1 MKIETKYDI
10 ASSVNIGAEYDK
22 GVKKLFKSKE
32 IIVPIMEMVIPEFE
46 GCSQEEILN
55 CLDLASIT
63 SDEVVSDAPVS
74 ETDEYRIRGEDT
86 ELSGGSDKLIRFDS
100 KFRIRN
106 PKLSEENILVN
117 LHIDLEGQKSYTPK
131 NPTYPI
137 IKRGLYYVARDLSS
151 QLGVA
156 TGKTNYADLE
166 KCYSIWICLED
177 IPVRLRNTMTEY
189 RIRKEDVLGE
199 TDEPEEDYDLMSVIV
214 IRMGEKSEERWIF
227 DYLNQV
233 FVGNIEEIETYS
245 HIEWEDEFK
254 EDVAM
259 TMTGFSDILVRRG
272 REEGRKEGREEGR
285 IEGREIGQEETT
297 VKFIWS
303 LHEMKCT
310 DDMISE
316 AVKRPIDY
324 VQDILKKDAPQ

>member
-22 GVKKLFKSKE
+22 GVKKLFKSNE

-74 ETDEYRIRGEDT
+74 ETDEYRIRGEDA
-86 ELSGGSDKLIRFDS
+86 G
-100 KFRIRN
+100 
-106 PKLSEENILVN
+106 
-117 LHIDLEGQKSYTPK
+117 
-131 NPTYPI
+131 
-137 IKRGLYYVARDLSS
+137 
-151 QLGVA
+151 
-156 TGKTNYADLE
+156 
-166 KCYSIWICLED
+166 
-177 IPVRLRNTMTEY
+177 
-189 RIRKEDVLGE
+189 
-199 TDEPEEDYDLMSVIV
+199 
-214 IRMGEKSEERWIF
+214 IF
-227 DYLNQV
+227 DYLNQI

-245 HIEWEDEFK
+245 HIEWEEEFK

-259 TMTGFSDILVRRG
+259 MMTGFSDILVRRG
-272 REEGRKEGREEGR
+272 REEGR
-285 IEGREIGQEETT
+285 EETT

-303 LHEMKCT
+303 LHEMDFT

>member
-63 SDEVVSDAPVS
+63 SDEVVSDAPFS
-74 ETDEYRIRGEDT
+74 KMDEYRILGEDA
-86 ELSGGSDKLIRFDS
+86 G
-100 KFRIRN
+100 
-106 PKLSEENILVN
+106 
-117 LHIDLEGQKSYTPK
+117 
-131 NPTYPI
+131 
-137 IKRGLYYVARDLSS
+137 
-151 QLGVA
+151 
-156 TGKTNYADLE
+156 
-166 KCYSIWICLED
+166 
-177 IPVRLRNTMTEY
+177 
-189 RIRKEDVLGE
+189 
-199 TDEPEEDYDLMSVIV
+199 
-214 IRMGEKSEERWIF
+214 IF
-227 DYLNQV
+227 DYLNQI

-245 HIEWEDEFK
+245 HIEWEEEFK

-272 REEGRKEGREEGR
+272 REEGR
-285 IEGREIGQEETT
+285 EETT

-303 LHEMKCT
+303 LHEMDFT

>member
-1 MKIETKYDI
+1 MKIETKYAI

-74 ETDEYRIRGEDT
+74 EMDEYRIRGEDA
-86 ELSGGSDKLIRFDS
+86 G
-100 KFRIRN
+100 
-106 PKLSEENILVN
+106 
-117 LHIDLEGQKSYTPK
+117 
-131 NPTYPI
+131 
-137 IKRGLYYVARDLSS
+137 
-151 QLGVA
+151 
-156 TGKTNYADLE
+156 
-166 KCYSIWICLED
+166 
-177 IPVRLRNTMTEY
+177 
-189 RIRKEDVLGE
+189 
-199 TDEPEEDYDLMSVIV
+199 
-214 IRMGEKSEERWIF
+214 IF
-227 DYLNQV
+227 DYLNQI

-272 REEGRKEGREEGR
+272 REEGR
-285 IEGREIGQEETT
+285 EETT

-303 LHEMKCT
+303 LHEMDFT

>member
-22 GVKKLFKSKE
+22 GVKKLFKSNE

-74 ETDEYRIRGEDT
+74 ETDEYRIRGEDA
-86 ELSGGSDKLIRFDS
+86 G
-100 KFRIRN
+100 
-106 PKLSEENILVN
+106 
-117 LHIDLEGQKSYTPK
+117 
-131 NPTYPI
+131 
-137 IKRGLYYVARDLSS
+137 
-151 QLGVA
+151 
-156 TGKTNYADLE
+156 
-166 KCYSIWICLED
+166 
-177 IPVRLRNTMTEY
+177 
-189 RIRKEDVLGE
+189 
-199 TDEPEEDYDLMSVIV
+199 
-214 IRMGEKSEERWIF
+214 IF
-227 DYLNQV
+227 DYLNQI

-245 HIEWEDEFK
+245 HIEWEEEFK

-259 TMTGFSDILVRRG
+259 MMTGFRDILVRRG
-272 REEGRKEGREEGR
+272 EGREEGR
-285 IEGREIGQEETT
+285 EETT

-310 DDMISE
+310 DEMISE

>member
-74 ETDEYRIRGEDT
+74 ETDEYRIRGEDA
-86 ELSGGSDKLIRFDS
+86 G
-100 KFRIRN
+100 
-106 PKLSEENILVN
+106 
-117 LHIDLEGQKSYTPK
+117 
-131 NPTYPI
+131 
-137 IKRGLYYVARDLSS
+137 
-151 QLGVA
+151 
-156 TGKTNYADLE
+156 
-166 KCYSIWICLED
+166 
-177 IPVRLRNTMTEY
+177 
-189 RIRKEDVLGE
+189 
-199 TDEPEEDYDLMSVIV
+199 
-214 IRMGEKSEERWIF
+214 IF
-227 DYLNQV
+227 DYLNQI

-245 HIEWEDEFK
+245 HIEWEEEFK

-272 REEGRKEGREEGR
+272 REEGR
-285 IEGREIGQEETT
+285 EETT

-303 LHEMKCT
+303 LHEMDFT

-316 AVKRPIDY
+316 AVKRPVDY
-324 VQDILKKDAPQ
+324 VQNILKKDAPQ

>member
-74 ETDEYRIRGEDT
+74 ETDEYRIRGEDA
-86 ELSGGSDKLIRFDS
+86 G
-100 KFRIRN
+100 
-106 PKLSEENILVN
+106 
-117 LHIDLEGQKSYTPK
+117 
-131 NPTYPI
+131 
-137 IKRGLYYVARDLSS
+137 
-151 QLGVA
+151 
-156 TGKTNYADLE
+156 
-166 KCYSIWICLED
+166 
-177 IPVRLRNTMTEY
+177 
-189 RIRKEDVLGE
+189 
-199 TDEPEEDYDLMSVIV
+199 
-214 IRMGEKSEERWIF
+214 IF

-259 TMTGFSDILVRRG
+259 TMTGFSDVLVRRG
-272 REEGRKEGREEGR
+272 REEGRKEGIYQGKILTHISMIQKKVKKNKNLEQIVDELEEPM
-285 IEGREIGQEETT
+285 EEIKPIYDQVKQHPDKTAEE
-297 VKFIWS
+297 IYN
-303 LHEMKCT
+303 LINNE
-310 DDMISE
+310 
-316 AVKRPIDY
+316 
-324 VQDILKKDAPQ
+324 

>member
-74 ETDEYRIRGEDT
+74 ETDEYRIRGEDA
-86 ELSGGSDKLIRFDS
+86 G
-100 KFRIRN
+100 
-106 PKLSEENILVN
+106 
-117 LHIDLEGQKSYTPK
+117 
-131 NPTYPI
+131 
-137 IKRGLYYVARDLSS
+137 
-151 QLGVA
+151 
-156 TGKTNYADLE
+156 
-166 KCYSIWICLED
+166 
-177 IPVRLRNTMTEY
+177 
-189 RIRKEDVLGE
+189 
-199 TDEPEEDYDLMSVIV
+199 
-214 IRMGEKSEERWIF
+214 IF
-227 DYLNQV
+227 DYLNQI

-259 TMTGFSDILVRRG
+259 TMTGFSDILVRRS
-272 REEGRKEGREEGR
+272 REEGREEGMDNISKLLKLLVSEKKYDE
-285 IEGREIGQEETT
+285 IE
-297 VKFIWS
+297 K
-303 LHEMKCT
+303 
-310 DDMISE
+310 ISE
-316 AVKRPIDY
+316 DKEY
-324 VQDILKKDAPQ
+324 QKELLKKYKIIE

>member
-74 ETDEYRIRGEDT
+74 ETDEYRIRGEDA
-86 ELSGGSDKLIRFDS
+86 G
-100 KFRIRN
+100 
-106 PKLSEENILVN
+106 
-117 LHIDLEGQKSYTPK
+117 
-131 NPTYPI
+131 
-137 IKRGLYYVARDLSS
+137 
-151 QLGVA
+151 
-156 TGKTNYADLE
+156 
-166 KCYSIWICLED
+166 
-177 IPVRLRNTMTEY
+177 
-189 RIRKEDVLGE
+189 
-199 TDEPEEDYDLMSVIV
+199 
-214 IRMGEKSEERWIF
+214 IF

-272 REEGRKEGREEGR
+272 REEGR
-285 IEGREIGQEETT
+285 EETT

-303 LHEMKCT
+303 LHEMDFT

-316 AVKRPIDY
+316 AVKRPVDY

>member
-74 ETDEYRIRGEDT
+74 ETDEYRIRGEDA
-86 ELSGGSDKLIRFDS
+86 G
-100 KFRIRN
+100 
-106 PKLSEENILVN
+106 
-117 LHIDLEGQKSYTPK
+117 
-131 NPTYPI
+131 
-137 IKRGLYYVARDLSS
+137 
-151 QLGVA
+151 
-156 TGKTNYADLE
+156 
-166 KCYSIWICLED
+166 
-177 IPVRLRNTMTEY
+177 
-189 RIRKEDVLGE
+189 
-199 TDEPEEDYDLMSVIV
+199 
-214 IRMGEKSEERWIF
+214 IF
-227 DYLNQV
+227 DYLNQI

-272 REEGRKEGREEGR
+272 REEGR
-285 IEGREIGQEETT
+285 EETT

-303 LHEMKCT
+303 LHEMDFT

>member
-55 CLDLASIT
+55 WLDLASIT

-74 ETDEYRIRGEDT
+74 ETDEYRIRGEDA
-86 ELSGGSDKLIRFDS
+86 G
-100 KFRIRN
+100 
-106 PKLSEENILVN
+106 
-117 LHIDLEGQKSYTPK
+117 
-131 NPTYPI
+131 
-137 IKRGLYYVARDLSS
+137 
-151 QLGVA
+151 
-156 TGKTNYADLE
+156 
-166 KCYSIWICLED
+166 
-177 IPVRLRNTMTEY
+177 
-189 RIRKEDVLGE
+189 
-199 TDEPEEDYDLMSVIV
+199 
-214 IRMGEKSEERWIF
+214 IF

-272 REEGRKEGREEGR
+272 REEGR
-285 IEGREIGQEETT
+285 EETT

-303 LHEMKCT
+303 LHEMDFT

>member
-1 MKIETKYDI
+1 M
-10 ASSVNIGAEYDK
+10 
-22 GVKKLFKSKE
+22 
-32 IIVPIMEMVIPEFE
+32 
-46 GCSQEEILN
+46 
-55 CLDLASIT
+55 
-63 SDEVVSDAPVS
+63 
-74 ETDEYRIRGEDT
+74 
-86 ELSGGSDKLIRFDS
+86 
-100 KFRIRN
+100 
-106 PKLSEENILVN
+106 VN
-117 LHIDLEGQKSYTPK
+117 LHIDLEGQKSYTQK

-214 IRMGEKSEERWIF
+214 IRMGEKSEERGIF

-272 REEGRKEGREEGR
+272 REEAR
-285 IEGREIGQEETT
+285 EETT

-303 LHEMKCT
+303 LHEMDFT
-310 DDMISE
+310 DDMIS
-316 AVKRPIDY
+316 
-324 VQDILKKDAPQ
+324 

>member
-74 ETDEYRIRGEDT
+74 ETDEYRIRSEDA
-86 ELSGGSDKLIRFDS
+86 G
-100 KFRIRN
+100 
-106 PKLSEENILVN
+106 
-117 LHIDLEGQKSYTPK
+117 
-131 NPTYPI
+131 
-137 IKRGLYYVARDLSS
+137 
-151 QLGVA
+151 
-156 TGKTNYADLE
+156 
-166 KCYSIWICLED
+166 
-177 IPVRLRNTMTEY
+177 
-189 RIRKEDVLGE
+189 
-199 TDEPEEDYDLMSVIV
+199 
-214 IRMGEKSEERWIF
+214 IF

-245 HIEWEDEFK
+245 HIEWEEEFK

-259 TMTGFSDILVRRG
+259 TMTGFSDVLVRRG
-272 REEGRKEGREEGR
+272 REEGR
-285 IEGREIGQEETT
+285 EETT

-303 LHEMKCT
+303 LHEMDFT

>member
-74 ETDEYRIRGEDT
+74 EMDEYRIRGEDA
-86 ELSGGSDKLIRFDS
+86 G
-100 KFRIRN
+100 
-106 PKLSEENILVN
+106 
-117 LHIDLEGQKSYTPK
+117 
-131 NPTYPI
+131 
-137 IKRGLYYVARDLSS
+137 
-151 QLGVA
+151 
-156 TGKTNYADLE
+156 
-166 KCYSIWICLED
+166 
-177 IPVRLRNTMTEY
+177 
-189 RIRKEDVLGE
+189 
-199 TDEPEEDYDLMSVIV
+199 
-214 IRMGEKSEERWIF
+214 IF
-227 DYLNQV
+227 DYLNQI

-245 HIEWEDEFK
+245 HIEWEEEFK

-272 REEGRKEGREEGR
+272 REEGR
-285 IEGREIGQEETT
+285 EETT

-303 LHEMKCT
+303 LHEMDFT

>member
-22 GVKKLFKSKE
+22 GVKKLFKSNE

-74 ETDEYRIRGEDT
+74 ETDEYRIRGEDA
-86 ELSGGSDKLIRFDS
+86 G
-100 KFRIRN
+100 
-106 PKLSEENILVN
+106 
-117 LHIDLEGQKSYTPK
+117 
-131 NPTYPI
+131 
-137 IKRGLYYVARDLSS
+137 
-151 QLGVA
+151 
-156 TGKTNYADLE
+156 
-166 KCYSIWICLED
+166 
-177 IPVRLRNTMTEY
+177 
-189 RIRKEDVLGE
+189 
-199 TDEPEEDYDLMSVIV
+199 
-214 IRMGEKSEERWIF
+214 IF
-227 DYLNQV
+227 DYLNQI

-245 HIEWEDEFK
+245 HIEWEEEFK

-259 TMTGFSDILVRRG
+259 MMTGFSDILVRRG
-272 REEGRKEGREEGR
+272 REEGR
-285 IEGREIGQEETT
+285 EETT

-310 DDMISE
+310 DEMISE
-316 AVKRPIDY
+316 AVKRPVDY

>member
-74 ETDEYRIRGEDT
+74 ETDEYRIRGEDA
-86 ELSGGSDKLIRFDS
+86 G
-100 KFRIRN
+100 
-106 PKLSEENILVN
+106 
-117 LHIDLEGQKSYTPK
+117 
-131 NPTYPI
+131 
-137 IKRGLYYVARDLSS
+137 
-151 QLGVA
+151 
-156 TGKTNYADLE
+156 
-166 KCYSIWICLED
+166 
-177 IPVRLRNTMTEY
+177 
-189 RIRKEDVLGE
+189 
-199 TDEPEEDYDLMSVIV
+199 
-214 IRMGEKSEERWIF
+214 IF

-272 REEGRKEGREEGR
+272 REEVR
-285 IEGREIGQEETT
+285 EETT

-303 LHEMKCT
+303 LHEMDFT

>member
-74 ETDEYRIRGEDT
+74 VTDEYRIRGEDA
-86 ELSGGSDKLIRFDS
+86 G
-100 KFRIRN
+100 
-106 PKLSEENILVN
+106 
-117 LHIDLEGQKSYTPK
+117 
-131 NPTYPI
+131 
-137 IKRGLYYVARDLSS
+137 
-151 QLGVA
+151 
-156 TGKTNYADLE
+156 
-166 KCYSIWICLED
+166 
-177 IPVRLRNTMTEY
+177 
-189 RIRKEDVLGE
+189 
-199 TDEPEEDYDLMSVIV
+199 
-214 IRMGEKSEERWIF
+214 IF

-245 HIEWEDEFK
+245 HIEWEEEFK

-259 TMTGFSDILVRRG
+259 TMTGFSDILVRRS
-272 REEGRKEGREEGR
+272 REEGRAEGREEGR
-285 IEGREIGQEETT
+285 EETT

-310 DDMISE
+310 DEMISE

>member
-32 IIVPIMEMVIPEFE
+32 IIVLIMEMVIPEFE

-74 ETDEYRIRGEDT
+74 ETDEYRIRGEDA
-86 ELSGGSDKLIRFDS
+86 G
-100 KFRIRN
+100 
-106 PKLSEENILVN
+106 
-117 LHIDLEGQKSYTPK
+117 
-131 NPTYPI
+131 
-137 IKRGLYYVARDLSS
+137 
-151 QLGVA
+151 
-156 TGKTNYADLE
+156 
-166 KCYSIWICLED
+166 
-177 IPVRLRNTMTEY
+177 
-189 RIRKEDVLGE
+189 
-199 TDEPEEDYDLMSVIV
+199 
-214 IRMGEKSEERWIF
+214 IF
-227 DYLNQV
+227 DYLNQI

-245 HIEWEDEFK
+245 HIEWEEEFK

-272 REEGRKEGREEGR
+272 REEGR
-285 IEGREIGQEETT
+285 EETT

-303 LHEMKCT
+303 LHEMDFT

-324 VQDILKKDAPQ
+324 VQNILKKDAPQ

>member
-1 MKIETKYDI
+1 MENHPKIEMKIETKYDI

-32 IIVPIMEMVIPEFE
+32 IIVPIMEMMIPEFE

-74 ETDEYRIRGEDT
+74 ETDEYRIRGEDA
-86 ELSGGSDKLIRFDS
+86 G
-100 KFRIRN
+100 
-106 PKLSEENILVN
+106 
-117 LHIDLEGQKSYTPK
+117 
-131 NPTYPI
+131 
-137 IKRGLYYVARDLSS
+137 
-151 QLGVA
+151 
-156 TGKTNYADLE
+156 
-166 KCYSIWICLED
+166 
-177 IPVRLRNTMTEY
+177 
-189 RIRKEDVLGE
+189 
-199 TDEPEEDYDLMSVIV
+199 
-214 IRMGEKSEERWIF
+214 IF

-272 REEGRKEGREEGR
+272 REEGR
-285 IEGREIGQEETT
+285 EETT

-303 LHEMKCT
+303 LHEMDFT

>member
-22 GVKKLFKSKE
+22 GVKKLFKSNE

-74 ETDEYRIRGEDT
+74 ETDEYRIRGEDA
-86 ELSGGSDKLIRFDS
+86 G
-100 KFRIRN
+100 
-106 PKLSEENILVN
+106 
-117 LHIDLEGQKSYTPK
+117 
-131 NPTYPI
+131 
-137 IKRGLYYVARDLSS
+137 
-151 QLGVA
+151 
-156 TGKTNYADLE
+156 
-166 KCYSIWICLED
+166 
-177 IPVRLRNTMTEY
+177 
-189 RIRKEDVLGE
+189 
-199 TDEPEEDYDLMSVIV
+199 
-214 IRMGEKSEERWIF
+214 IF

-245 HIEWEDEFK
+245 HIEWEEEFK

-259 TMTGFSDILVRRG
+259 TMTGFSDVLVRRG
-272 REEGRKEGREEGR
+272 REEGR
-285 IEGREIGQEETT
+285 EETT

-303 LHEMKCT
+303 LHEMDFT

>member
-74 ETDEYRIRGEDT
+74 ETDEYRIRGEDA
-86 ELSGGSDKLIRFDS
+86 G
-100 KFRIRN
+100 
-106 PKLSEENILVN
+106 
-117 LHIDLEGQKSYTPK
+117 
-131 NPTYPI
+131 
-137 IKRGLYYVARDLSS
+137 
-151 QLGVA
+151 
-156 TGKTNYADLE
+156 
-166 KCYSIWICLED
+166 
-177 IPVRLRNTMTEY
+177 
-189 RIRKEDVLGE
+189 
-199 TDEPEEDYDLMSVIV
+199 
-214 IRMGEKSEERWIF
+214 IF

-245 HIEWEDEFK
+245 HIEWEEEFK

-272 REEGRKEGREEGR
+272 REEGR
-285 IEGREIGQEETT
+285 EETT

-303 LHEMKCT
+303 LHEMDFT

-316 AVKRPIDY
+316 AVKRPVDY

>member
-1 MKIETKYDI
+1 MKIEIKYDI

-74 ETDEYRIRGEDT
+74 ETDEYRIRGEDA
-86 ELSGGSDKLIRFDS
+86 G
-100 KFRIRN
+100 
-106 PKLSEENILVN
+106 
-117 LHIDLEGQKSYTPK
+117 
-131 NPTYPI
+131 
-137 IKRGLYYVARDLSS
+137 
-151 QLGVA
+151 
-156 TGKTNYADLE
+156 
-166 KCYSIWICLED
+166 
-177 IPVRLRNTMTEY
+177 
-189 RIRKEDVLGE
+189 
-199 TDEPEEDYDLMSVIV
+199 
-214 IRMGEKSEERWIF
+214 IF

-272 REEGRKEGREEGR
+272 REEGR
-285 IEGREIGQEETT
+285 EETT

-303 LHEMKCT
+303 LHEMDFT

>member
-55 CLDLASIT
+55 CLDMASIT

-74 ETDEYRIRGEDT
+74 ETDEYRIRGEDA
-86 ELSGGSDKLIRFDS
+86 G
-100 KFRIRN
+100 
-106 PKLSEENILVN
+106 
-117 LHIDLEGQKSYTPK
+117 
-131 NPTYPI
+131 
-137 IKRGLYYVARDLSS
+137 
-151 QLGVA
+151 
-156 TGKTNYADLE
+156 
-166 KCYSIWICLED
+166 
-177 IPVRLRNTMTEY
+177 
-189 RIRKEDVLGE
+189 
-199 TDEPEEDYDLMSVIV
+199 
-214 IRMGEKSEERWIF
+214 IF
-227 DYLNQV
+227 DYLNQI

-272 REEGRKEGREEGR
+272 REEGR
-285 IEGREIGQEETT
+285 EETT

-303 LHEMKCT
+303 LHEMDFT

>member
-74 ETDEYRIRGEDT
+74 ETDEYRIWGEDA
-86 ELSGGSDKLIRFDS
+86 G
-100 KFRIRN
+100 
-106 PKLSEENILVN
+106 
-117 LHIDLEGQKSYTPK
+117 
-131 NPTYPI
+131 
-137 IKRGLYYVARDLSS
+137 
-151 QLGVA
+151 
-156 TGKTNYADLE
+156 
-166 KCYSIWICLED
+166 
-177 IPVRLRNTMTEY
+177 
-189 RIRKEDVLGE
+189 
-199 TDEPEEDYDLMSVIV
+199 
-214 IRMGEKSEERWIF
+214 IF
-227 DYLNQV
+227 DYLNQI

-245 HIEWEDEFK
+245 HIEWEEEFK

-272 REEGRKEGREEGR
+272 REEGR
-285 IEGREIGQEETT
+285 EETT

-303 LHEMKCT
+303 LHEMDFT

>member
-74 ETDEYRIRGEDT
+74 ETDEYRIRGEDA
-86 ELSGGSDKLIRFDS
+86 G
-100 KFRIRN
+100 
-106 PKLSEENILVN
+106 
-117 LHIDLEGQKSYTPK
+117 
-131 NPTYPI
+131 
-137 IKRGLYYVARDLSS
+137 
-151 QLGVA
+151 
-156 TGKTNYADLE
+156 
-166 KCYSIWICLED
+166 
-177 IPVRLRNTMTEY
+177 
-189 RIRKEDVLGE
+189 
-199 TDEPEEDYDLMSVIV
+199 
-214 IRMGEKSEERWIF
+214 IF
-227 DYLNQV
+227 DYLNQI

-245 HIEWEDEFK
+245 HIEWEEEFK

-272 REEGRKEGREEGR
+272 REEGR
-285 IEGREIGQEETT
+285 EETT

-303 LHEMKCT
+303 LHEMDFT

-316 AVKRPIDY
+316 AVKRPVDY

>member
-10 ASSVNIGAEYDK
+10 ALSVNIGAEYDK

-74 ETDEYRIRGEDT
+74 ETDEYRIRGEDA
-86 ELSGGSDKLIRFDS
+86 G
-100 KFRIRN
+100 
-106 PKLSEENILVN
+106 
-117 LHIDLEGQKSYTPK
+117 
-131 NPTYPI
+131 
-137 IKRGLYYVARDLSS
+137 
-151 QLGVA
+151 
-156 TGKTNYADLE
+156 
-166 KCYSIWICLED
+166 
-177 IPVRLRNTMTEY
+177 
-189 RIRKEDVLGE
+189 
-199 TDEPEEDYDLMSVIV
+199 
-214 IRMGEKSEERWIF
+214 IF
-227 DYLNQV
+227 DYLNQI

-245 HIEWEDEFK
+245 HIEWEEEFK

-272 REEGRKEGREEGR
+272 REEGR
-285 IEGREIGQEETT
+285 EETT

-303 LHEMKCT
+303 LHEMDFT

>member
-1 MKIETKYDI
+1 MRIETKYDI
-10 ASSVNIGAEYDK
+10 ASSVNVGAEYDK

-63 SDEVVSDAPVS
+63 SGEVVSDTPVS
-74 ETDEYRIRGEDT
+74 
-86 ELSGGSDKLIRFDS
+86 
-100 KFRIRN
+100 
-106 PKLSEENILVN
+106 
-117 LHIDLEGQKSYTPK
+117 
-131 NPTYPI
+131 
-137 IKRGLYYVARDLSS
+137 
-151 QLGVA
+151 
-156 TGKTNYADLE
+156 
-166 KCYSIWICLED
+166 
-177 IPVRLRNTMTEY
+177 
-189 RIRKEDVLGE
+189 
-199 TDEPEEDYDLMSVIV
+199 YDLMNVIV
-214 IRMGEKSEERWIF
+214 IRMGEKSEERGIF

-245 HIEWEDEFK
+245 HIEWEEEFK

-259 TMTGFSDILVRRG
+259 TMTGFSDVLVRRG
-272 REEGRKEGREEGR
+272 REEGREEGR

-303 LHEMKCT
+303 LHEMDFT

-316 AVKRPIDY
+316 AVKKPVDY

>member
-10 ASSVNIGAEYDK
+10 ASSVNIGVEYDK

-86 ELSGGSDKLIRFDS
+86 G
-100 KFRIRN
+100 
-106 PKLSEENILVN
+106 
-117 LHIDLEGQKSYTPK
+117 
-131 NPTYPI
+131 
-137 IKRGLYYVARDLSS
+137 
-151 QLGVA
+151 
-156 TGKTNYADLE
+156 
-166 KCYSIWICLED
+166 
-177 IPVRLRNTMTEY
+177 
-189 RIRKEDVLGE
+189 
-199 TDEPEEDYDLMSVIV
+199 
-214 IRMGEKSEERWIF
+214 IF
-227 DYLNQV
+227 DYLNQI

-303 LHEMKCT
+303 LHEMDFT

-316 AVKRPIDY
+316 AVKRPVDY

>member
-1 MKIETKYDI
+1 
-10 ASSVNIGAEYDK
+10 
-22 GVKKLFKSKE
+22 
-32 IIVPIMEMVIPEFE
+32 MEMVIPEFE

-74 ETDEYRIRGEDT
+74 ETDEYRIRGEDA
-86 ELSGGSDKLIRFDS
+86 G
-100 KFRIRN
+100 
-106 PKLSEENILVN
+106 
-117 LHIDLEGQKSYTPK
+117 
-131 NPTYPI
+131 
-137 IKRGLYYVARDLSS
+137 
-151 QLGVA
+151 
-156 TGKTNYADLE
+156 
-166 KCYSIWICLED
+166 
-177 IPVRLRNTMTEY
+177 
-189 RIRKEDVLGE
+189 
-199 TDEPEEDYDLMSVIV
+199 
-214 IRMGEKSEERWIF
+214 IF

-245 HIEWEDEFK
+245 HIEWEEEFK

-272 REEGRKEGREEGR
+272 REEGR
-285 IEGREIGQEETT
+285 EETT

-303 LHEMKCT
+303 LPEMDFT